1 MIHPVFINDAQH
13 DNALDLSHDGLPVG
27 SRTKL
32 RLSLIVDLLRNVI
45 HTVDD
50 LLSLGRALEIVKLHR
65 TLGQEELF
73 KGSNDLGKVLLV
85 FRSSAVQSIV
95 HGSGNE
101 VVDHLIDVLAQIL
114 AVEHLTALIIDD
126 IALLVHNVVV
136 FQDTLTGLEVAAFDG
151 LLSLLDRA
159 GEHLVVKRCILIN
172 TEGVHHV
179 AHTLGAKQTH
189 YIIGQRNIEAAL
201 AGIALTACT
210 AAQLV
215 VYTAR
220 LVALGAEDEQA
231 SGGFDLFGFLIADCL
246 MLL

>member
-1 MIHPVFINDAQH
+1 M
-13 DNALDLSHDGLPVG
+13 
-27 SRTKL
+27 
-32 RLSLIVDLLRNVI
+32 
-45 HTVDD
+45 
-50 LLSLGRALEIVKLHR
+50 
-65 TLGQEELF
+65 
-73 KGSNDLGKVLLV
+73 
-85 FRSSAVQSIV
+85 QSIV
-95 HGSGNE
+95 YSPCNE

-114 AVEHLTALIIDD
+114 TVEHLAALIIDD

-136 FQDTLTGLEVAAFDG
+136 FQDTLTGLEVTAFDG

-159 GEHLVVKRCILIN
+159 GEHFVVKRCILIN

-231 SGGFDLFGFLIADCL
+231 SGRLDLFGFLIADCL